1 MNEAQQWRLIQGRLQ
16 RQCQELDRNI
26 TRCLVLGYS
35 SIQDSQG
42 SQMTPT
48 KLHEVRHVEKTQTNP
63 WP

>member
-1 MNEAQQWRLIQGRLQ
+1 MHEAQQWMLLQERVQ

-35 SIQDSQG
+35 SIQDSQ
-42 SQMTPT
+42 SSHVSPT